1 MTRSLFPS
9 FSTVGPNRS
18 RQRGVAL
25 MVVLI
30 LLVLMTLLALVS
42 LRGTLLQERMSSSQY
57 DRSLG
62 FQATEAALR
71 EAEFTAAHTLKSDIP
86 DAGTCDGPATGLCA
100 TPVPTDTPRWLL
112 DDASWNAIAKPAGDA
127 DLGLAINPSYII
139 EYMGEFPGKSCTTS
153 GDVSGTGCSD
163 IEKHYRI
170 TARSH
175 ANDRADVTLQSNYAV
190 P

>member
-1 MTRSLFPS
+1 MIRHSEHRPAFA
-9 FSTVGPNRS
+9 TVPP

-42 LRGTLLQERMSSSQY
+42 LRGTLMQERMSSSQY

-71 EAEFTAAHTLKSDIP
+71 EGEAAAAKITTP
-86 DAGTCDGPATGLCA
+86 PGAGCAGPTTGICGTPAAT
-100 TPVPTDTPRWLL
+100 DSPRWLL
-112 DDASWNAIAKPAGDA
+112 DDAGWKAIAKPAGDT

-139 EYMGEFPGKSCTTS
+139 EYMGLFPGKSCTTS
-153 GDVSGTGCSD
+153 GDVSNTGCTDLES
-163 IEKHYRI
+163 HYRI
-170 TARSH
+170 TARSY
-175 ANDRADVTLQSNYAV
+175 ASNRADVTLQSNYVV

>member
-1 MTRSLFPS
+1 MIRNYRPPYPI
-9 FSTVGPNRS
+9 TVPAHPG
-18 RQRGVAL
+18 QRGVAL

-71 EAEFTAAHTLKSDIP
+71 EGEAAAAKITTKP
-86 DAGTCDGPATGLCA
+86 GAGCAGPGTGVCG
-100 TPVPTDTPRWLL
+100 TPAATDTPRWLL
-112 DDASWNAIAKPAGDA
+112 DDAGWKAIAKPTVNA

-139 EYMGEFPGKSCTTS
+139 EYMGDFPGKSCTTS
-153 GDVSGTGCSD
+153 GDVSNTGCSD
-163 IEKHYRI
+163 LESHYRI
-170 TARSH
+170 TARSY
-175 ANDRADVTLQSNYAV
+175 ASNRADVTLQSNFAV